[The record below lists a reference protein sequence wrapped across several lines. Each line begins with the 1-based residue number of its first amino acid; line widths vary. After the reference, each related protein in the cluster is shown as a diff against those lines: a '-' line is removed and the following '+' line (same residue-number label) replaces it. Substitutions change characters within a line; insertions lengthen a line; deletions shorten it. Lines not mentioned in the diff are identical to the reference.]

1 MQAKPGR
8 WLWALVAASAI
19 VSIALLATALEKQ
32 PSEGKIAMVNGSV
45 ITRADLDR
53 EVSRVRQRL
62 VSMGKSLSDS
72 QLREVEKK
80 ILESLINRD
89 LLYQESKAKGIQV
102 EGAALNKQL
111 KRLKENFPSEEEFK
125 NALIVMNL
133 SEAGIKSQIE
143 RDLTVQKFID
153 IQFNEKITVS
163 GKESKAYYD
172 SNKDSFRQP
181 EQVHARHILIK
192 VDFQDDNS
200 QKAVARK
207 KIEEIQKKVRKG
219 EDFASLAKAFSQC
232 PSSTKGGDLG
242 YFSRGQMVEPFGE
255 AAFVLKPGEVSSIIE
270 TRFGYHLIK
279 AIDKKPETIMSY
291 EEIKDKIQ
299 QYKKQQ
305 KVQEQLN
312 QYIEELKGKAK
323 VERFL
328 TENPQ

>member
-19 VSIALLATALEKQ
+19 VSIALMAMALEKQ
-32 PSEGKIAMVNGSV
+32 PLEGKIAVVNGSV

-62 VSMGKSLSDS
+62 VRMGKSLSDS
-72 QLREVEKK
+72 QLREAEKK
-80 ILESLINRD
+80 ILESLINRE

-102 EGAALNKQL
+102 EEAALNEQL
-111 KRLKENFPSEEEFK
+111 KRLKERFPSEEEFK
-125 NALIVMNL
+125 NTLIVMNL
-133 SEAGIKSQIE
+133 SKADIKSQIE
-143 RDLTVQKFID
+143 RDLTVQQFID
-153 IQFNEKITVS
+153 IQFAEKVTVS
-163 GKESKAYYD
+163 GKEPKAYYD
-172 SNKDSFRQP
+172 SHKDSFRQP
-181 EQVHARHILIK
+181 EQVLASHILIK
-192 VDFQDDNS
+192 VEPQADGS
-200 QKAVARK
+200 KKAIARK

-232 PSSTKGGDLG
+232 PSSAKGGDLG
-242 YFSRGQMVEPFGE
+242 YFGRGQMVKPFEE
-255 AAFVLKPGEVSSIIE
+255 AAFALRSGEVSGIIE

-279 AIDKKPETIMSY
+279 VIEKKPKSTIGY
-291 EEIKDKIQ
+291 EETKDKIS
-299 QYKKQQ
+299 QYIKQQ

-328 TENPQ
+328 TEGQK